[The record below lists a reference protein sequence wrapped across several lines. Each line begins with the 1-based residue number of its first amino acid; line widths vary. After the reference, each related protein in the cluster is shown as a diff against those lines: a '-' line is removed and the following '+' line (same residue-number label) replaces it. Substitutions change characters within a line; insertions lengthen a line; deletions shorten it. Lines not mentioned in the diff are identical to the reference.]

1 MAEKT
6 GPDSLTL
13 TYDLLKWS
21 IPTIKSFPRD
31 QRFMLGDR
39 IENHILDV
47 LELLIS
53 ARYSRDKIDYLKKAN
68 LKIEVL
74 RFFWRLSM
82 DLKYL
87 NSRRYKHVSA
97 MMNDIGRLIGS
108 WIKYVKARDEK
119 IRQPVSQG
127 V

>member
-21 IPTIKSFPRD
+21 IPTIEKFPRS
-31 QRFMLGDR
+31 QRFLLGDR
-39 IENHILDV
+39 IENHILDI

-74 RFFWRLSM
+74 RFLWRLSLDM
-82 DLKYL
+82 KYL
-87 NSRRYKHVSA
+87 NNRRYEHVSA
-97 MMNDIGRLIGS
+97 LINDIGRLIGS

-119 IRQPVSQG
+119 MRQFVSQSL
-127 V
+127 

>member
-21 IPTIKSFPRD
+21 IPAIKGFPRD

-74 RFFWRLSM
+74 RFLWGLSL

-87 NSRRYKHVSA
+87 NGRRYCLVPTLQRGNA
-97 MMNDIGRLIGS
+97 
-108 WIKYVKARDEK
+108 
-119 IRQPVSQG
+119 
-127 V
+127 

>member
-1 MAEKT
+1 MAKKT

-21 IPTIKSFPRD
+21 IPAIKSFPRD

-53 ARYSRDKIDYLKKAN
+53 ARYSRDKIDCLKKAN

-74 RFFWRLSM
+74 RFLWRLSL
-82 DLKYL
+82 DLNYL
-87 NSRRYKHVSA
+87 NSRRYEHVSVL
-97 MMNDIGRLIGS
+97 MNDIGRLIGS

-119 IRQPVSQG
+119 IRQPVSPG

>member
-21 IPTIKSFPRD
+21 IPAILKFPRD

-74 RFFWRLSM
+74 RFLWRLSL

-87 NSRRYKHVSA
+87 STKRYEYVSA
-97 MMNDIGRLIGS
+97 LLNDIGRLIGS

-119 IRQPVSQG
+119 IRQPV
-127 V
+127 